1 MVELSRGNAR
11 GLLDLGW
18 IGKALPCQ
26 GITTEETP
34 PPLLQI
40 EPARSFGNEE
50 VLNAWMLCEPGTGFS
65 TAVTAEVISDDKN
78 VTGGIISF
86 DVSKQSNGPFGVA

>member
-1 MVELSRGNAR
+1 VATRVACSISL
-11 GLLDLGW
+11 GLAKLCPGRR
-18 IGKALPCQ
+18 
-26 GITTEETP
+26 ITTEETP

-65 TAVTAEVISDDKN
+65 TAVTAEIISDDEN

-86 DVSKQSNGPFGVA
+86 DVSKQSNVAFGVA